1 MPTETTDKDET
12 IKILDDIAVLE
23 PGKNA
28 QITAKKISEKYKFI
42 RQANALKKFKLPGEI
57 LTIDTVKTPQ
67 EDVKVPVSVPKK
79 FSKEAAK
86 RIKDKYAK
94 IRQNKAKSKKI
105 VESNKR
111 NKILKEIDTI
121 EEIKTAS
128 DKKRTKIAADKI
140 LKKYK
145 NMKRPKRTY
154 LVNEE
159 HIDTIDYNERQEDF
173 FKDKSIVEAA
183 NKVLNF
189 KQFQKEQEKALK
201 KGKKGKQIATKNILK
216 KYKNLKKPKKTYLV
230 NEKDLETINYNEPQ
244 EDLFASESIL
254 NAANKVL
261 DFDEFKWEQERKL
274 QEYNDQ
280 LMNDGNDKLR

>member
-67 EDVKVPVSVPKK
+67 EDVKVAVSVPKK

-201 KGKKGKQIATKNILK
+201 KGKKGKQIAAKNILK

-230 NEKDLETINYNEPQ
+230 NEKDLETIN
-244 EDLFASESIL
+244 
-254 NAANKVL
+254 
-261 DFDEFKWEQERKL
+261 
-274 QEYNDQ
+274 
-280 LMNDGNDKLR
+280 

>member
-94 IRQNKAKSKKI
+94 IR
-105 VESNKR
+105 
-111 NKILKEIDTI
+111 
-121 EEIKTAS
+121 
-128 DKKRTKIAADKI
+128 
-140 LKKYK
+140 
-145 NMKRPKRTY
+145 
-154 LVNEE
+154 
-159 HIDTIDYNERQEDF
+159 
-173 FKDKSIVEAA
+173 
-183 NKVLNF
+183 
-189 KQFQKEQEKALK
+189 
-201 KGKKGKQIATKNILK
+201 
-216 KYKNLKKPKKTYLV
+216 
-230 NEKDLETINYNEPQ
+230 
-244 EDLFASESIL
+244 
-254 NAANKVL
+254 
-261 DFDEFKWEQERKL
+261 
-274 QEYNDQ
+274 
-280 LMNDGNDKLR
+280 